1 MASVQPSL
9 RRLRQDAAKIF
20 QSGIDAVN
28 AEAAVSN
35 ACQIKGDQLHIQDT
49 PFDLSAYTNIYVIG
63 AGKASAG
70 MAVALESLLGNRIT
84 GGAIAV
90 KYAHTRPLKHIDLIE
105 AGHPIPDDNGLK
117 GAQRILE
124 LADQANEADL
134 VICLLSGGGSALLPQ
149 PAASLAF
156 SDKQAVIQAL
166 LDCGATINE
175 INALR
180 KHISAIKGG
189 RLAGKVWP
197 ATLIT
202 LILSDVVGD
211 KLDVIASGPTVP
223 DSSTFAD
230 CLRIIESYHLKNR
243 IPESVL
249 KHLELGASGGIE
261 ETPKADAEV
270 FRQTYNY
277 IVGSNI
283 NALEAARKTAESLGY
298 KTLILSS
305 MIQGETREAAR
316 IHAAI
321 AREIRQTGNPLAP
334 PACLLSG
341 GETTVTIKGDGLGG
355 RNQEFALAAAID
367 IRDEAMMAI
376 LSGGTDGTDGPTDA
390 AGAIVD
396 GTSFQKAEK
405 RGLSPDTYLNN
416 NDSYHFFSQTGEL
429 LMTGP
434 TGTNVMDLRIV
445 LVGELGQIL

>member
-1 MASVQPSL
+1 MASVHPSL
-9 RRLRQDAAKIF
+9 SRLRQDAAAIF
-20 QSGIDAVN
+20 QSGIDAVD
-28 AEAAVSN
+28 AEAAVSS
-35 ACQIKGDQLHIQDT
+35 ACQIKENRLQIQDT
-49 PFDLSAYTNIYVIG
+49 GFDLSAYANIYVIG
-63 AGKASAG
+63 AGKASAA
-70 MAVALESLLGNRIT
+70 MAMALESLLGDRIA
-84 GGAIAV
+84 GGAITV

-124 LADQANEADL
+124 IADQANESDL

-149 PAASLAF
+149 PAASLTF
-156 SDKQAVIQAL
+156 SDKQAVIQTL

-189 RLAGKVWP
+189 RLAKKVWP

-223 DSSTFAD
+223 DSSTFSD
-230 CLRIIESYHLKNR
+230 CITIIDAYHLKDR
-243 IPESVL
+243 IPESVIN
-249 KHLELGASGGIE
+249 HLELGASGGIE
-261 ETPKADAEV
+261 ETPKSDAEA
-270 FRQTYNY
+270 FNRTFNY

-283 NALEAARKTAESLGY
+283 TALDAARKTAENLGY
-298 KTLILSS
+298 HTLILSS
-305 MIQGETREAAR
+305 MIQGETRDAAKF
-316 IHAAI
+316 HTAI
-321 AREIRQTGNPLAP
+321 AKEIRQTGNPVAP

-367 IRDEAMMAI
+367 IREEDMMVI

-396 GTSFQKAEK
+396 GASAQKAENK
-405 RGLSPDTYLNN
+405 GLSPYTYLNN
-416 NDSYHFFSQTGEL
+416 NDSYHFFSQTEEL

-445 LVGELGQIL
+445 LVGGI